1 VTPQDPKARAQAVRR
16 EKQRKL
22 IAQAGRYIGMATQI
36 PFTIVAGYYLGYWLD
51 TKFGTT
57 YLRVV
62 ILILAIIGVFTQLIR
77 QVLRDQKSK

>member
-1 VTPQDPKARAQAVRR
+1 MIPPSPQARNERQRR
-16 EKQRKL
+16 L
-22 IAQAGRYIGMATQI
+22 IARAGRYIAMATQI
-36 PFTIVAGYYLGYWLD
+36 PFSIAAGYFLGYWLD

-62 ILILAIIGVFTQLIR
+62 ILIAAIVGVFTQLIR